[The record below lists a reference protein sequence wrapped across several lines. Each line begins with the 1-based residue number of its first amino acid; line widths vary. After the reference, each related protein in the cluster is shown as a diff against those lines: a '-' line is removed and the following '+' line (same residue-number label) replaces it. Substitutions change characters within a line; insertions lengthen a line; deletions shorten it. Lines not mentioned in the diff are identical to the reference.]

1 MLTAN
6 VDKNITFILGILSG
20 FSGDEIIFSLNG
32 LFLRQK
38 NTYFTKTCFMFKN
51 RSHASNRKCALIY
64 YFTGVSW
71 VVQNIYIAIQS

>member
-38 NTYFTKTCFMFKN
+38 TLILQKRVLCLKIE
-51 RSHASNRKCALIY
+51 AAL
-64 YFTGVSW
+64 V
-71 VVQNIYIAIQS
+71 IANLR